1 MDSASL
7 SAMPRI
13 AKKERTMKKSIKR
26 TKKAASRSKVSR
38 TKKAASRSKRA
49 QSRKKPVSFLASLK
63 KMFS

>member
-1 MDSASL
+1 
-7 SAMPRI
+7 
-13 AKKERTMKKSIKR
+13 MKKSIKR